1 MFLIFFRIGEIAAKR
16 AKNILIHNEFM
27 FKLSPLGRRAKKVL
41 KVLHDFSNKVIVNRR
56 LELLEQD
63 SNNTEDQHVQPCF
76 LDLLLKQ
83 SRTKP
88 FLTDEAIREEVDTF
102 MFAVSIKLNILNYHA
117 DTRL

>member
-1 MFLIFFRIGEIAAKR
+1 MFLTFFRIGEIAAKR

-102 MFAVSIKLNILNYHA
+102 MFAVSIKIIILNYHA
-117 DTRL
+117 ETRF